1 VKTQKESVQSKVRER
16 AGLHPDGQGQGMVT
30 GWISSKNE
38 YAPFAFVLQVKLLS
52 VCKPFRYQYPIVSAA
67 IPPKTPASFIAAP
80 RRSPCPVSCS
90 LDLLGDK
97 WTLLVVRDLIL
108 GRARFKEF
116 VASPERIPT
125 NILSDR
131 LERLC
136 QAEVVQQVPASD
148 GSKRMAYEL
157 TPKGK
162 ALRPLIVAM
171 KNWGLRWMDG
181 SQALLKPN

>member
-1 VKTQKESVQSKVRER
+1 
-16 AGLHPDGQGQGMVT
+16 
-30 GWISSKNE
+30 
-38 YAPFAFVLQVKLLS
+38 
-52 VCKPFRYQYPIVSAA
+52 
-67 IPPKTPASFIAAP
+67 
-80 RRSPCPVSCS
+80 
-90 LDLLGDK
+90 LLGDK

-136 QAEVVQQVPASD
+136 HAEVIQQVPASD
-148 GSKRMAYEL
+148 NSKRMAYEL

-162 ALRPLIVAM
+162 ALRPVIVAM
-171 KNWGLRWMDG
+171 KNWGLRWMEG
-181 SQALLKPN
+181 SQARLEPN

>member
-1 VKTQKESVQSKVRER
+1 
-16 AGLHPDGQGQGMVT
+16 M
-30 GWISSKNE
+30 
-38 YAPFAFVLQVKLLS
+38 KLLL
-52 VCKPFRYQYPIVSAA
+52 VCKSFGYQYSTVSAA
-67 IPPKTPASFIAAP
+67 RPPKTSASCSVPP